1 MRQIIKVRDLFPTA
15 LQPGKYTVESS
26 AFGQSF
32 LLYHSMMEDRRK
44 KQLMPAHVREPTLT
58 VALVGY
64 ESKLDQGPCDLVTS

>member
-1 MRQIIKVRDLFPTA
+1 MRQIIKIRDLFPTA

-58 VALVGY
+58 VTLVR
-64 ESKLDQGPCDLVTS
+64 L